1 MGRTTTSSSSDLHL
15 ASLLDFRLQV
25 VHKIEDTGV
34 PGRVQYQ
41 IEDIFIIHYSL
52 FMPNNGGASESG
64 WVHRRS
70 GICPR
75 CRFSTKQREINNVRM
90 GLHIFFT
97 IALNGLP
104 GTVMIFSRTIFW

>member
-52 FMPNNGGASESG
+52 FMPNNNGGASEAS
-64 WVHRRS
+64 RS
-70 GICPR
+70 YGGGYID
-75 CRFSTKQREINNVRM
+75 V
-90 GLHIFFT
+90 
-97 IALNGLP
+97 P
-104 GTVMIFSRTIFW
+104 GFVLDVVSR